1 MQAVVATFTSRDAAG
16 RAAERLGADGVPRAR
31 IGVLMPGTPAREVER
46 RVPIDEGESPG
57 MGAAVGGVIGGAVG
71 LSAAAVVLPG
81 VGPLVLAGMLAA
93 GVAGT
98 AGGAAVGDTLEEILS
113 NGVPR
118 DDLPKYEDALRRGRS
133 LVVALAER
141 DDELSRARELLAA
154 AGAETIDGAPAQ

>member
-16 RAAERLGADGVPRAR
+16 RAAERLG
-31 IGVLMPGTPAREVER
+31 
-46 RVPIDEGESPG
+46 
-57 MGAAVGGVIGGAVG
+57 
-71 LSAAAVVLPG
+71 
-81 VGPLVLAGMLAA
+81 AA